1 MSRRKK
7 LLTSVIVIWLAA
19 TFAIAAVILAATG
32 QDVSDLTGLLTPKPP
47 AELQSAEAA
56 VTVIDV
62 GQGSALL
69 IKLQQQNRS
78 IVIDAGDSFAENDLV
93 RALKRQG
100 VEAIDLLIIT
110 HPHSDHF
117 GGAEKLF
124 ETFRVAKLW
133 LPKIPEKL
141 QPTNS
146 SYFSFLEAVEKE
158 GCAVELK
165 SRPEKLKFSEK
176 AYLSLLDGFVSNPE
190 DLNDT
195 SLCVRFDYGNASFLV
210 TGDGEQPLELQ
221 LLKNKTDL
229 DTDIFVAGHHGS
241 ATSNTL
247 EFLNAVSPKAS
258 AVSVG
263 ADNEYGHP
271 DRKVISRLSQFGSV
285 YRTDIN
291 GDISF
296 LTDGKTITVRSGEKT
311 DLINA
316 GDD

>member
-7 LLTSVIVIWLAA
+7 LLLSVAVIWLAA
-19 TFAIAAVILAATG
+19 TFAICMVILALTG
-32 QDVSDLTGLLTPKPP
+32 QDIYDLAELLSPNPP
-47 AELQSAEAA
+47 AELQSSEAS

-69 IKLQQQNRS
+69 IRLQKQNHS
-78 IVIDAGDSFAENDLV
+78 ILIDTGDSFVENDLV
-93 RALKRQG
+93 RSLKRHG
-100 VEAIDLLIIT
+100 VEVIDLLVIT

-117 GGAEKLF
+117 GGAEAVMDKF
-124 ETFRVAKLW
+124 KVSRLW
-133 LPKIPEKL
+133 LPKISEDL
-141 QPTNS
+141 EPTNS
-146 SYFSFLEAVEKE
+146 SYLRFLRAVEKE

-190 DLNDT
+190 DLNDA
-195 SLCVRFDYGNASFLV
+195 SLCLRFDYGKASFVV
-210 TGDGEQPLELQ
+210 TGDGEKALEHQ
-221 LLKNKTDL
+221 LLKNRQNVNA
-229 DTDIFVAGHHGS
+229 DIFIAGHHGS
-241 ATSNTL
+241 STSNTV
-247 EFLNAVSPKAS
+247 EFLNAVSPKAT

-271 DRKVISRLSQFGSV
+271 DRKVINRLVQFGSV
-285 YRTDIN
+285 YRTDISGN
-291 GDISF
+291 ISF
-296 LTDGKTITVRSGEKT
+296 LTDGSTITVRSGDLT